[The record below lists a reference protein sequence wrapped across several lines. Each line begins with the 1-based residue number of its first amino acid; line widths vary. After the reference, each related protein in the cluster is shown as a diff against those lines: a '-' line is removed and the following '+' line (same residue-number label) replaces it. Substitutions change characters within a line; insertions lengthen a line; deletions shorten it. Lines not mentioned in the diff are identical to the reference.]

1 MITYRKAKQEEFLD
15 CIDLANYVFSS
26 SSCPHDF
33 SRMIPRVYGK
43 DKNNAN
49 IHRVAVSE
57 EGRLRALIA
66 CLPQTVCV
74 CGHEL
79 HAGFIGTVSV
89 HPRAR
94 GEGHMKALMHD
105 WIEEM
110 RQTCDLSVL
119 GGQRQR
125 YEYFGYTKGGVQW
138 RYSVNTA
145 NVRHALGNVDA
156 SAFSFCPL
164 AEAQGGTELAWR
176 LNEKRPMHLVRS
188 PELLDDALHTFGAK
202 PLVVLKNGGTV
213 GYLDVSGDGR
223 ELLEAAFSDWE
234 DFEPAL
240 KAYFAF
246 SGVDEISVPVPAS
259 ETELNRRLSAFAEYF
274 RAEPSEMFRIFN
286 FANVLEAYL
295 TLKHQTEGLVPGVFS
310 AVLDGQPVTAR
321 VDQNGVSVE
330 RTALPGA
337 SELSLSMA
345 QQLLLTPHGRFL
357 PVSAPANWFPLP
369 LFWYIADNF

>member
-1 MITYRKAKQEEFLD
+1 
-15 CIDLANYVFSS
+15 
-26 SSCPHDF
+26 
-33 SRMIPRVYGK
+33 
-43 DKNNAN
+43 
-49 IHRVAVSE
+49 
-57 EGRLRALIA
+57 
-66 CLPQTVCV
+66 
-74 CGHEL
+74 
-79 HAGFIGTVSV
+79 
-89 HPRAR
+89 
-94 GEGHMKALMHD
+94 MKALMHD

-176 LNEKRPMHLVRS
+176 LNEERPMHLVRT

-202 PLVVLKNGGTV
+202 PLAVLKNGKAV

-246 SGVDEISVPVPAS
+246 SGVDEISVPAPAS

-310 AVLDGQPVTAR
+310 AVLDSQPVTAR

-337 SELSLSMA
+337 PELSLSMA

-357 PVSAPANWFPLP
+357 PVSVPVNWFPLP